1 MVTQKL
7 RRKVLFACSLC
18 IHLILMTSCEQFWDA
33 SNQALTASIKTPIS
47 EEDNLFNGIAEIDCI
62 PNLSDYEVATLIDVI
77 DGDSIKVIVDGK
89 EMQVRYIGINTPE
102 YDSSQRDEAI
112 EATIANRK
120 LLMGNKL
127 YLFKDISNTDKYDRL
142 LRYVVAGEKFI
153 NLELVQAGYAESK
166 WYRPDTSCQ
175 EVFDSAVPNQ

>member
-1 MVTQKL
+1 
-7 RRKVLFACSLC
+7 
-18 IHLILMTSCEQFWDA
+18 MTSCEQFWDG

-102 YDSSQRDEAI
+102 YDSPQRDEAI